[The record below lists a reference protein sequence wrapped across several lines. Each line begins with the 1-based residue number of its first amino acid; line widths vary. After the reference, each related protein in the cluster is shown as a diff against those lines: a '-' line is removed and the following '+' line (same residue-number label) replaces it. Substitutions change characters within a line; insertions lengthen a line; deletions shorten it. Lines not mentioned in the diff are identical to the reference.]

1 MIRRLCLG
9 LVFLLVF
16 ASAAHAEAEM
26 VSISRAKAKMHSGP
40 GEKYPT
46 KFELGVGYPLQVVS
60 RQGSWLKVKDFE
72 NDGGWINKKQVGKT
86 PHLIV
91 EDKKAV
97 LHKGPGENQRIVGN
111 ANRGV
116 VLRTIKHEKG
126 WVQVKHESGLTGW
139 IKRDLAWGW

>member
-16 ASAAHAEAEM
+16 TSTAHAEM
-26 VSISRAKAKMHSGP
+26 VSISRAKAKMHTGP

-46 KFELGVGYPLQVVS
+46 KFELGVGYPLKVIS
-60 RQGSWLKVKDFE
+60 RQGNWLKVTDFE
-72 NDGGWINKKQVGKT
+72 EDGGWVNAKQVGKT
-86 PHLIV
+86 PYMIV
-91 EDKKAV
+91 EDKKTI
-97 LHKGPGENQRIVGN
+97 LRNGPGESQRVVGN

-116 VLRTIKHEKG
+116 VLRTIKHKKE

-139 IKRDLAWGW
+139 VERDTLWGW